1 MSRPKGSKN
10 KATLAKE
17 LGMSLEEYQKKYNT
31 STDKDNTSS
40 LKSTD
45 NTTKVSKGVEHPNI
59 TSNTRFLV
67 PKEGNNSLKS
77 VKDKEEGAESTT
89 HLNKD
94 ILNKT
99 IKALEEVK
107 YIQDTKEAKELSK
120 IKSPS
125 KGHIYCDRCHKEVLK
140 DNTKTLDF
148 SKLLGIGEY
157 HFVVNHKVSLCHGCM
172 IELANTI
179 DYFLYNTG
187 LGVDFKIPVEGEKEG
202 AENSAL

>member
-1 MSRPKGSKN
+1 MGRPKGSKN

-17 LGMSLEEYQKKYNT
+17 LGMSLEEYNQKYR
-31 STDKDNTSS
+31 DNTSS

-45 NTTKVSKGVEHPNI
+45 NTKTISKGAEHPNI
-59 TSNTRFLV
+59 TPNTKFLI
-67 PKEGNNSLKS
+67 PKENE
-77 VKDKEEGAESTT
+77 EEGAESTT
-89 HLNKD
+89 HINKD

-125 KGHIYCDRCHKEVLK
+125 KGHVYCDRCHKEVLK

-157 HFVVNHKVSLCHGCM
+157 HFVVNHKVSLCHECM

-187 LGVDFKIPVEGEKEG
+187 LGVDFKIPVEDKEVEGEKEG
-202 AENSAL
+202 AENSAS

>member
-1 MSRPKGSKN
+1 MGRPKGSKN

-17 LGMSLEEYQKKYNT
+17 LGMSLEEYNQKY
-31 STDKDNTSS
+31 KDNTSS

-45 NTTKVSKGVEHPNI
+45 NTKTISKGAEHPNI
-59 TSNTRFLV
+59 TSNTKFLI
-67 PKEGNNSLKS
+67 PKDE
-77 VKDKEEGAESTT
+77 EEGAESTT
-89 HLNKD
+89 HINKD

-125 KGHIYCDRCHKEVLK
+125 KGHVYCDRCHKEVLK

-157 HFVVNHKVSLCHGCM
+157 HFVVNHKVSLCHECM

-187 LGVDFKIPVEGEKEG
+187 LGVDFKIPVEDKEVEGEKEG
-202 AENSAL
+202 AENSAS

>member
-1 MSRPKGSKN
+1 MGRPKGSKN

-17 LGMSLEEYQKKYNT
+17 LGMSLEEYNQKY
-31 STDKDNTSS
+31 KDNTSS

-45 NTTKVSKGVEHPNI
+45 NTKTISKGAEHPNI
-59 TSNTRFLV
+59 TSNTKFLI
-67 PKEGNNSLKS
+67 PKNDE
-77 VKDKEEGAESTT
+77 EEGAESTQEST
-89 HLNKD
+89 YINKD

-157 HFVVNHKVSLCHGCM
+157 HFVVNHKVSLCHECM

-187 LGVDFKIPVEGEKEG
+187 LGVDFKIPVEDKEVEGEKEG
-202 AENSAL
+202 AENSAS

>member
-1 MSRPKGSKN
+1 MGRPKGSKN

-17 LGMSLEEYQKKYNT
+17 LGMSLEEYNQKY
-31 STDKDNTSS
+31 KDNTSS

-45 NTTKVSKGVEHPNI
+45 NTKTISKGAEHPNI
-59 TSNTRFLV
+59 TSNTKFLI
-67 PKEGNNSLKS
+67 PKE
-77 VKDKEEGAESTT
+77 DEEEGAESTS
-89 HLNKD
+89 HINKD

-125 KGHIYCDRCHKEVLK
+125 KGHVYCDRCHKEVLK

-157 HFVVNHKVSLCHGCM
+157 HFVVNHKVSLCHECM

-187 LGVDFKIPVEGEKEG
+187 LGVDFKIPVEDKEVEGEKEG
-202 AENSAL
+202 AENSAS

>member
-1 MSRPKGSKN
+1 MGRPKGSKN

-17 LGMSLEEYQKKYNT
+17 LGMSLEEYNKLHPTGSEYNNLKST
-31 STDKDNTSS
+31 STDKEH
-40 LKSTD
+40 
-45 NTTKVSKGVEHPNI
+45 KVESINKGAEHPNI
-59 TSNTRFLV
+59 TSNTRFLL
-67 PKEGNNSLKS
+67 PKE
-77 VKDKEEGAESTT
+77 DEEEGAESTS
-89 HLNKD
+89 HINKD

-125 KGHIYCDRCHKEVLK
+125 KGHVYCDRCHKEVLK

-157 HFVVNHKVSLCHGCM
+157 HFVVNHKVSLCHECM

-187 LGVDFKIPVEGEKEG
+187 LGVDFKIPVEDKEVEREKNG
-202 AENSAL
+202 AENSAS

>member
-10 KATLAKE
+10 KSTIAKE
-17 LGMSLEEYQKKYNT
+17 LGLTIEEYNRLHPTGSEYNRLH
-31 STDKDNTSS
+31 STDKDNTV
-40 LKSTD
+40 KI
-45 NTTKVSKGVEHPNI
+45 SKGAEHPNI
-59 TSNTRFLV
+59 TSSTKFLI
-67 PKEGNNSLKS
+67 PK
-77 VKDKEEGAESTT
+77 KDKEEGAESTT

-125 KGHIYCDRCHKEVLK
+125 KGHVYCDRCHKEVLK

-157 HFVVNHKVSLCHGCM
+157 HFVVNHKVSLCHECM

-187 LGVDFKIPVEGEKEG
+187 LGVDFKIPVEDKEVEGEKEG